1 MAEAEETNGTEAT
14 ETDIF
19 QQQKKTIDLLYDV
32 LQRQQTETT
41 QPTYVTP
48 IQQTKAD
55 TPNYILYIAI
65 GAAAIWL
72 LKG

>member
-1 MAEAEETNGTEAT
+1 MAAETNGTEAT

-32 LQRQQTETT
+32 LQRQQSGTT

-48 IQQTKAD
+48 IQQTKP
-55 TPNYILYIAI
+55 TPNYVLWIAI
-65 GAAAIWL
+65 GVGAFWL

>member
-1 MAEAEETNGTEAT
+1 MAEEETTENEAT

-32 LQRQQTETT
+32 LQRQQTETA
-41 QPTYVTP
+41 QPTYITP
-48 IQQTKAD
+48 IQQTKPA
-55 TPNYILYIAI
+55 PNYILYIGI
-65 GAAAIWL
+65 GALAIWF

>member
-1 MAEAEETNGTEAT
+1 MAEETTETEAT

-19 QQQKKTIDLLYDV
+19 QQQKQTIELLYDV
-32 LQRQQTETT
+32 LQRQQSEGG

-48 IQQTKAD
+48 IQQTKAA
-55 TPNYILYIAI
+55 PNYILYIGI
-65 GAAAIWL
+65 GAVLVWF